1 MAAALAIMSMAAALA
16 AGATAPAWGLAGGL
30 GMSALIIFQRTRTAQ
45 VVLIVCGFIGVACA
59 QSYSPKTTHMDTQTL
74 NGRTL
79 AMSCNPA
86 TTNFSNGLSTK

>member
-30 GMSALIIFQRTRTAQ
+30 GMSALIIFQRTRSAQ
-45 VVLIVCGFIGVACA
+45 VAMMVCCFIGVAFA
-59 QSYSPKTTHMDTQTL
+59 QSHSAITTHLQTRTL
-74 NGRTL
+74 NWRTL
-79 AMSCNPA
+79 AMSSNPS